1 MAAGGCVA
9 LNTNTRPPVFSD
21 SSGFSKIFFENL
33 LLGTE
38 NLELGTEIL
47 LDSQRFFGILSHG
60 RRWQRCRTKD
70 SAL

>member
-47 LDSQRFFGILSHG
+47 WDSQRFFGIL
-60 RRWQRCRTKD
+60 QD
-70 SAL
+70 FI